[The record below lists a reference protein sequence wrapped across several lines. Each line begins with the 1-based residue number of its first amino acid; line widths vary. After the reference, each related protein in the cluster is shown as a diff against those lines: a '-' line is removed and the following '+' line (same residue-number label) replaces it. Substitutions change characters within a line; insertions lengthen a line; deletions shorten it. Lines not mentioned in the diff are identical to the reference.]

1 MMGYKKF
8 INLSLAL
15 MIIAGLVLLFGK
27 SDWFPSFYLP
37 KFMGFISFASALL
50 IILPK
55 IIFRSLGEK
64 KKEALIKFQFYI
76 ALALIL
82 NGLGSLGLF
91 QLYRYGLPYDK
102 MLHFIIP
109 LMATIWLTNFIC
121 AWWDWEFKKAIV
133 TAAILIMIGGISWE
147 ILEYLS
153 DLLLK
158 TKSFGIYGEYINKD
172 TIMDVLF
179 NAAGIITGVII
190 LLNRKITTLV
200 H

>member
-1 MMGYKKF
+1 MDYKKF

-15 MIIAGLVLLFGK
+15 MIIAGLALLFGK
-27 SDWFPSFYLP
+27 ADWFPNFYLP
-37 KFMGFISFASALL
+37 KFMGFMSFASALL

-55 IIFRSLGEK
+55 IIFQPQDEK

-76 ALALIL
+76 ALALML

-109 LMATIWLTNFIC
+109 FMITIWLTRFIC
-121 AWWDWEFKKAIV
+121 AWWNWEFKKAIA
-133 TAAILIMIGGISWE
+133 TAAVLIMIGGISWE

-172 TIMDVLF
+172 TIMDILF
-179 NAAGIITGVII
+179 NTFGIITGVIV
-190 LLNRKITTLV
+190 LLKRRAR
-200 H
+200 